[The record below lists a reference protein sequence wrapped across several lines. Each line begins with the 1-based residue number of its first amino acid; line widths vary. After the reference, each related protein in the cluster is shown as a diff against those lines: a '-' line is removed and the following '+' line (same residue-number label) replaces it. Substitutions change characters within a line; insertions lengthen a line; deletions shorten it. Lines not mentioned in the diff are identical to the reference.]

1 MSMCP
6 VCSVAAVPKST
17 NYTDMRTAVGNSLN
31 ISANTVYRLDSKTL
45 LLFSFG
51 YSSFGSLLV
60 WAEIINKIS
69 KLCNTI
75 QDLAIHTYFEMI

>member
-31 ISANTVYRLDSKTL
+31 ISANTAYRLDSKTL

-51 YSSFGSLLV
+51 YSSFGTFDSFIAGLGR
-60 WAEIINKIS
+60 NYQQNFKI
-69 KLCNTI
+69 
-75 QDLAIHTYFEMI
+75 M